1 MDCVWLMA
9 AFYDDQVVFML
20 QLLAPATNSVVWVPK
35 DVWIYSYTLRGSFL
49 CILAGNSTLDRAIHS

>member
-1 MDCVWLMA
+1 MA